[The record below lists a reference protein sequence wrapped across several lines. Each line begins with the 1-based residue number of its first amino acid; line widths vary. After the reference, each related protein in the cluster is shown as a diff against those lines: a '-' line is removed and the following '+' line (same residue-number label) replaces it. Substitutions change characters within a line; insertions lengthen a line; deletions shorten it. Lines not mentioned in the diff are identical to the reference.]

1 MFSVL
6 LLLVF
11 AAFLLLAIFVLL
23 TAFVRLV
30 MLLVFTFV
38 TFVLL
43 LVNFA
48 TCCCMQVRFVSAAS
62 QLLDPVCSKLSLVLP
77 ADCRFVYQHTFNV

>member
-30 MLLVFTFV
+30 MLLVFS
-38 TFVLL
+38 FVLL

-77 ADCRFVYQHTFNV
+77 ADCQFVYQHTFNV